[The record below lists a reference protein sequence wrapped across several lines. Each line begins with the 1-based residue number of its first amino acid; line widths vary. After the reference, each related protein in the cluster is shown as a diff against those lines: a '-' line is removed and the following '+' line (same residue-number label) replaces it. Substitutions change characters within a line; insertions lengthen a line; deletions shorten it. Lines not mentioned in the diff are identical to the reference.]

1 MYLKITY
8 LLLLFLFYSCSK
20 HTEPKPKNLL
30 DKETMTNLIYDI
42 NMLEAAQGYIPR
54 VLNENKIKPKEFIYK
69 KYEIDSLDFV
79 QNNRYYASNVE
90 MYKRMFDDVTKRI
103 LAEKESIQEIIE
115 EEQKDTKEKLKTK
128 E

>member
-1 MYLKITY
+1 MYLKINY

-20 HTEPKPKNLL
+20 NTEPKPKNLL
-30 DKETMTNLIYDI
+30 DKETMTNLIYDM

-90 MYKRMFDDVTKRI
+90 MYKRMYDDVTKRI
-103 LAEKESIQEIIE
+103 LAEKESIQKIIE
-115 EEQKDTKEKLKTK
+115 EEQKATKEKLKTK